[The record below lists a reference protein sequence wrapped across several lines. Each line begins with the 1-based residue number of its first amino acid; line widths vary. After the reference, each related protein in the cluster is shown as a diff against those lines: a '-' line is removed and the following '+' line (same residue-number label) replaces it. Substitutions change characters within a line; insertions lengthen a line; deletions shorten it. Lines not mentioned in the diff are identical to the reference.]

1 MSRVAEILLAQGR
14 SAGDAARAKR
24 EIWGGTLA
32 SLSQLPLQIQHQRRL
47 DAREQRQAEHDTAML
62 ALERARAARAQGDY
76 ARADAEFA
84 RSQKLHELQSQVTQ
98 AAFSE
103 GTWNSDAAMQ
113 AAASVGNV
121 APDLAPDVL
130 GWAQEQSAKFQP
142 KQPPRAAAGS
152 FALDEKG
159 MPIPGSEVPSKPPAP
174 SAASLATAAAA
185 GDEKAKAALDL
196 LQNREHS
203 TSNVDLA
210 LRAVNGDTKAEAAL
224 KLLKEPTDRKL
235 TPNVGLESTLKL
247 RDRFVRETQAAN
259 TVTQQLALMKS
270 SLKAAEAGN
279 MAAGSQGVLVTFQK
293 ILDPTSVVRE
303 SEYARSASGQALLS
317 RIEGAAD
324 KLVKGGA
331 GVPVSELKQF
341 VSLAEQFARDQAAS
355 AGETKRQIDAI
366 AGEYGLKSEN
376 ITRDIGR
383 AAATDLD
390 AAWAKLPKPQPT
402 APAGAM
408 TPEQSQFLVAHPEY
422 AGQWPAQPNE
432 RPAPKKNPFR

>member
-32 SLSQLPLQIQHQRRL
+32 NLAQLPLQIQHQRQQQRRQDAITL
-47 DAREQRQAEHDTAML
+47 LEEAREARARGDAKRAEALFQQAEQTHEQQKAI
-62 ALERARAARAQGDY
+62 RAVMFADPSKPDVQAGVRKAVELGADPTY
-76 ARADAEFA
+76 A
-84 RSQKLHELQSQVTQ
+84 HELGQ
-98 AAFSE
+98 
-103 GTWNSDAAMQ
+103 
-113 AAASVGNV
+113 
-121 APDLAPDVL
+121 
-130 GWAQEQSAKFQP
+130 KFQP
-142 KQPPRAAAGS
+142 KLGAAT
-152 FALDEKG
+152 
-159 MPIPGSEVPSKPPAP
+159 PGSMMRNLETGAIVPGSQAPFAPVKPPAP

-210 LRAVNGDTKAEAAL
+210 MRAVNGDLKAAAAL

-390 AAWAKLPKPQPT
+390 AAWAALPKPAAN